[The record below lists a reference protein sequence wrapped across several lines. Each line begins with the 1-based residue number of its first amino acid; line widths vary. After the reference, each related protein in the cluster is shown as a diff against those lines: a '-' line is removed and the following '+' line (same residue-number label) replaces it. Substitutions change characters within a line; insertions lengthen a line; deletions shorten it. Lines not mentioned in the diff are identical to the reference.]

1 MFVLWFIYFSELLRI
16 YSQSYYRKNKTED
29 YKYSLIFL
37 KKTHIILKSIEVI
50 LMNEKSYTELMKIGA
65 MKRQGKENF
74 VQDLYIDMLLS
85 EIQLNV
91 EKEKLLKKIDCAI
104 DHRDK
109 QKFYLLS
116 KKLVEINKRLGT

>member
-1 MFVLWFIYFSELLRI
+1 M
-16 YSQSYYRKNKTED
+16 
-29 YKYSLIFL
+29 
-37 KKTHIILKSIEVI
+37 I

-91 EKEKLLKKIDCAI
+91 EREKLLKKIDCAI

-109 QKFYLLS
+109 QNFYLFS
-116 KKLVEINKRLGT
+116 KQLVEINKRFGT